1 MNFESILK
9 NKKFEA
15 IVIGGSAG
23 SFTVITQ
30 ILAELPQPFVL
41 PIFMC
46 LHRLKDKRE
55 GFKEALEIKSKIK
68 IEEPDDKTLIQQ
80 NIAYLAPANYH
91 MLIENKKMISLATT
105 ELVQFS
111 RPSIDVM
118 FESAADVYRD
128 KLLAI
133 LLSGANKDGADGMRT
148 IKERGGF
155 TIIQDLNTCSMI
167 TMPEAALKITHI
179 DLQLKPNQIP
189 DFLRTLNHLIL
200 NEVL

>member
-1 MNFESILK
+1 MNFEAILK
-9 NKKFEA
+9 ERKFEA

-23 SFTVITQ
+23 SFSIITQ
-30 ILAELPQPFVL
+30 ILTELPQPFAL

-68 IEEPDDKTLIQQ
+68 IEEPDDKTMIQP

-91 MLIENKKMISLATT
+91 MLIENKNIIALSIT

-111 RPSIDVM
+111 RPSIDVL

-128 KLLAI
+128 QLVAI
-133 LLSGANKDGADGMRT
+133 LLSGANRDGADGMKT
-148 IKERGGF
+148 IKSKGGL
-155 TIIQDLNTCSMI
+155 TIIQDLSTCSMT
-167 TMPEAALKITHI
+167 TMPEAASKSTSI
-179 DLQLKPNQIP
+179 DLQLKPNEIS
-189 DFLRTLNHLIL
+189 DFLKIINHLTF